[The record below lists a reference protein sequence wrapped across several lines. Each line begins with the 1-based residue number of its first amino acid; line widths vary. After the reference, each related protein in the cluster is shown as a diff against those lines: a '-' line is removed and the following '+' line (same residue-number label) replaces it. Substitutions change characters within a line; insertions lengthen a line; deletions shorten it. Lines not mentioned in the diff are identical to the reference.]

1 MTLQALKDELT
12 NDPLGRGYSGM
23 SDEAAADSLN
33 TANRSCLEP
42 ISSAELLAWSG
53 NGATDGSMLCRY
65 ERIQEAAAASASNT
79 VRGACIAALGMIE
92 RDGTS
97 LDLNK
102 PDRMA
107 MLDALV
113 AGGVL
118 TAAEKTSLLALA
130 TITCSRAVE
139 LGLSFI
145 TPSLVADA
153 KRLP

>member
-1 MTLQALKDELT
+1 MSLQDLKDELD
-12 NDPLGRGYSGM
+12 NDPLTRGYSGM
-23 SDEAAADSLN
+23 GDEAAANSLN
-33 TANRSCLEP
+33 TSDRSCMEP

-53 NGATDGSMLCRY
+53 NGAVDGSVLCRY
-65 ERIQEAAAASASNT
+65 ERIQEAAAANSANS
-79 VRGACIAALGMIE
+79 VRGAAISALGMIE

-102 PDRMA
+102 ADRMA

-118 TAAEKTSLLALA
+118 TAAEKTALLAMAA
-130 TITCSRAVE
+130 TTCSRAAE
-139 LGLSFI
+139 LGLGFV

-153 KRLP
+153 RRLP

>member
-1 MTLQALKDELT
+1 
-12 NDPLGRGYSGM
+12 
-23 SDEAAADSLN
+23 
-33 TANRSCLEP
+33 
-42 ISSAELLAWSG
+42 
-53 NGATDGSMLCRY
+53 
-65 ERIQEAAAASASNT
+65 
-79 VRGACIAALGMIE
+79 
-92 RDGTS
+92 
-97 LDLNK
+97 
-102 PDRMA
+102 MA